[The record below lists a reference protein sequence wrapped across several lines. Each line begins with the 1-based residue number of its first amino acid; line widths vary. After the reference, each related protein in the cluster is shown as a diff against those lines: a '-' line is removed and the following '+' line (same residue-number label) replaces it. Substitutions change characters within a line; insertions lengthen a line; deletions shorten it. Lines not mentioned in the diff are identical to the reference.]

1 MVQTLKINFDSLRKS
16 HWNETE
22 KWNVDI
28 ISDFVQN
35 LMNNHDFDYILQ
47 KHGGS
52 NYLQHNMGIPDGIEW
67 LVHFVKNNF
76 TKQFPEF
83 SYDVKWIV
91 ASNDMVV
98 FHSHV
103 TIKAKDRGNEKK
115 WFIITDTWRLE
126 NGEIVEHWD
135 AIQAI
140 QPLLR
145 FYMWL
150 QGGKKRNKN
159 AQF

>member
-1 MVQTLKINFDSLRKS
+1 
-16 HWNETE
+16 
-22 KWNVDI
+22 
-28 ISDFVQN
+28 
-35 LMNNHDFDYILQ
+35 
-47 KHGGS
+47 
-52 NYLQHNMGIPDGIEW
+52 
-67 LVHFVKNNF
+67 VKNKL

-91 ASNDMVV
+91 ASDDMVV

-115 WFIITDTWRLE
+115 GFIITDTWRLE

-145 FYMWL
+145 FYMWI

-159 AQF
+159 TQF